1 MFRVREKRSYTFLLF
16 LIISVLMSFYALC
29 GSAHG
34 EVLYI
39 HGEMNSS
46 VTAYVTKR
54 ITSYTGTKNLRY
66 RLFYPDSISSGLW
79 SQKITD
85 LYKSFTPYPTDVEEF
100 VDEYGNKGA
109 LLSWN
114 KDIRIVQLDLQFK
127 AQIYSN
133 FYPVSSNAPFP
144 VILEAPQEIYLGST
158 ALAPSNDFIINY
170 IGRTLSKD
178 LYREV
183 DVVNSV
189 FLWIDRNIGLSSS
202 PEAASDRSALSVLK
216 HRGGDEE
223 GVSNLACSI
232 LKGLGI
238 PARVAYGIS
247 FQKEIPIVTSD
258 ETVLFDLP
266 NKERYWV
273 EVFFPDFGWA
283 SYDPHGMYLG
293 LLSHVIKMAHGP
305 DSEYAAEVWNVE
317 KGESNLF
324 KEFIFDIKSDVVSVE
339 FEKYGEED
347 LGKLVVS
354 PPVQDLSPY
363 SEEPNLGLEALK
375 SPREGTS
382 HAASSPRETAGEE
395 KGFFLANI
403 DISKNLDIT
412 ATRNRVYAQR
422 FTVDSPV
429 TVTEVRLPLIK
440 FSDEGRIW
448 VEIFTDSD
456 GKPSQKLFQTYTILS
471 TVIRHMM
478 EDNPWIAFPV
488 GKKTES
494 GLQPGTYWI
503 ALRSSGDCIFNW
515 YASEGNVV
523 GGSKDTR
530 FMDVSLKK
538 SLWNNVVN
546 YDMNFQI
553 VGTFSE

>member
-1 MFRVREKRSYTFLLF
+1 MYRVREKRPYTLLLF
-16 LIISVLMSFYALC
+16 LIFSVLVGFCALC
-29 GSAHG
+29 GSAYG
-34 EVLYI
+34 EVLFI
-39 HGEMNSS
+39 KGEMNSS

-54 ITSYTGTKNLRY
+54 ITSYTGTKNLSY
-66 RLFYPDSISSGLW
+66 RLYYPDSISSGLW
-79 SQKITD
+79 TQKITG

-100 VDEYGNKGA
+100 VDEYGNNGA

-144 VILEAPQEIYLGST
+144 VILEAPQEIYLGSA

-189 FLWIDRNIGLSSS
+189 FLWIDRNIGLSSN
-202 PEAASDRSALSVLK
+202 PEAASDHSALSVLK
-216 HRGGDEE
+216 QREGDEE
-223 GVSNLACSI
+223 GISNLACSI

-247 FQKEIPIVTSD
+247 FQKEIPIVTPD
-258 ETVLFDLP
+258 ETVIFDLP

-273 EVFFPDFGWA
+273 EVFFPDFGWS
-283 SYDPHGMYLG
+283 SYDPHGIYLG

-324 KEFIFDIKSDVVSVE
+324 KEFIFDIKSDEVSVE
-339 FEKYGEED
+339 FKKYGDEE
-347 LGKLVVS
+347 LGKLVLS
-354 PPVQDLSPY
+354 PPVQDLSSY
-363 SEEPNLGLEALK
+363 SEEPNLGLDALK
-375 SPREGTS
+375 PYREEAT
-382 HAASSPRETAGEE
+382 REAPAPQATAGEE
-395 KGFFLANI
+395 KDFFLANI
-403 DISKNLDIT
+403 DISRNLDIA

-429 TVTEVRLPLIK
+429 NLTEVRLPLIK
-440 FSDEGRIW
+440 FSDDGRIW

-456 GKPSQKLFQTYTILS
+456 GMPGQKLFRTYTIRS

-488 GKKTES
+488 GKTTES
-494 GLQPGTYWI
+494 GLLPGTYWI

-538 SLWNNVVN
+538 HHWNSVMN

-553 VGTFSE
+553 VGSFSE